1 MDYSCFENKV
11 CVITG
16 AGGEI
21 GGGTARQ
28 LAGWGAHLALLDND
42 EGRLED
48 IQYKCA
54 EAKGLRKN
62 KILIMHGDLLQEK
75 TVTKF
80 VDAVVSTFGEK
91 IDFLLNIVGTKKI
104 STLETCTVGDLKWML
119 EGNIC
124 TTFMMTKACRPYLIN
139 AKGCVL
145 NMSSYCALRPQ
156 EATMGYCVAKAGL
169 ESLTRCNAMELAK
182 YGVRVNAI
190 QPGPLISRNN
200 LTSGCFKS
208 EEQLEG
214 YFKAAAR
221 HMPLGWVGNVD
232 EHIVPLIMF
241 MASDKATFICGSVIP
256 VEAGYNNTVGP

>member
-1 MDYSCFENKV
+1 MDYSCFANKV

-28 LAGWGAHLALLDND
+28 LARWGAKLALLDND

-48 IQYKCA
+48 IKYKCS
-54 EAKGLRKN
+54 EAGLKKN
-62 KILIMHGDLLQEK
+62 KMFFMHGDLLQEE
-75 TVTKF
+75 TVTQF
-80 VDAVVSTFGEK
+80 VDGLVKQFGEK
-91 IDFLLNIVGTKKI
+91 VDFLLNVVGTKKI
-104 STLETCTVGDLKWML
+104 STMENCSVGDLKWVL
-119 EGNIC
+119 EGNIV
-124 TTFMMTKACRPYLIN
+124 TTFMMTKACRQYLIN
-139 AKGCVL
+139 AKGCVINL
-145 NMSSYCALRPQ
+145 SSYCALRPQ
-156 EATMGYCVAKAGL
+156 EVTTAYCVAKAGV

-208 EEQLEG
+208 EEQLEN

-221 HMPLGWVGNVD
+221 HMPLGWVGNVED
-232 EHIVPLIMF
+232 HIVPLIMF